1 MSMYKSYQYYKIIND
16 VPSIHAIMS
25 TIDNLY
31 IIHLQVKLKLVVVVL
46 SCESSNYFSF
56 QSNWYTAIVLSMFM
70 LHSFLWYMIY
80 VIFLSGSEFV
90 HFFFWV
96 ETNLCI
102 FFYRIC
108 IYILPL
114 EIQLSGGFGIPLT
127 GLITS
132 QARIWIS
139 NIIFSVQWVKS
150 LFNLSFHNFYILCS

>member
-1 MSMYKSYQYYKIIND
+1 MSMYKLYQYYKIIND

-25 TIDNLY
+25 TIDNFY

-90 HFFFWV
+90 HYFFWV

-102 FFYRIC
+102 LLLSYLY
-108 IYILPL
+108 IYTAVGDPVIRRVWDPINRLNHVP
-114 EIQLSGGFGIPLT
+114 
-127 GLITS
+127 S
-132 QARIWIS
+132 QDL
-139 NIIFSVQWVKS
+139 NFEYHIFCPVS
-150 LFNLSFHNFYILCS
+150 